1 MKLVNKPN
9 MRVTRNGQVAVI
21 VKELLEFC
29 LVEVGK
35 IQYNFH
41 DLEECVVSSALDK
54 RFLVLIW

>member
-1 MKLVNKPN
+1 